1 VVPTRSTRSARPAA
15 VIASVTAALGGL
27 TAAALVVPRRFEAGR
42 RERAV
47 VLNETLPVNS
57 AWWREHA
64 KTEGDLLYVALGDS
78 TAQGIGAS
86 RPGNGYVGI
95 LADRIRALSGRTVR
109 TVNLSV
115 SGARVADLVEYQLP
129 RLAKL
134 QPDVVTLAIGAND
147 IPAFEP
153 VAFERDLGRILDAV
167 PPTTV
172 VADLP
177 CFHFP
182 ASERKVRV
190 ANEIVRR
197 LATDRGLRI
206 APLHRITR
214 RQTAILALTQAAGD
228 LFHPNDRGY
237 RVWASAFLPF
247 LPATVRALEVS
258 GR

>member
-1 VVPTRSTRSARPAA
+1 MPTRSTRKPAVRPAA
-15 VIASVTAALGGL
+15 VLASTAAALGGL

-42 RERAV
+42 RARAV

-57 AWWREHA
+57 AWWREQA
-64 KTEGDLLYVALGDS
+64 KVDGDLLYVALGDS

-86 RPGNGYVGI
+86 RPVNGYVGI

-115 SGARVADLVEYQLP
+115 SGARVADL
-129 RLAKL
+129 
-134 QPDVVTLAIGAND
+134 
-147 IPAFEP
+147 
-153 VAFERDLGRILDAV
+153 
-167 PPTTV
+167 
-172 VADLP
+172 P

-197 LATDRGLRI
+197 LATDRRLRI

-214 RQTAILALTQAAGD
+214 RQTAVLAITQAAGD

-247 LPATVRALEVS
+247 LPATVRALEVA